1 MDKLPHIKLYN
12 FDGTLLELNNAF
24 RENGVL
30 FVFASLY
37 CKRCIELLP
46 DIDGLL
52 QHGLDVVL
60 ITNGEVEDNY
70 EMVKYFGWTFPVLTM
85 TNSNMAEQF
94 HVYETPAIR
103 IYNNQGYLLN
113 HGIINVSNDILFY
126 IKNVNPPLLKGGM
139 SK

>member
-126 IKNVNPPLLKGGM
+126 IKNVNPRMLEGGM